1 MNLRDIAAV
10 SGKSGLYR
18 VLKPTRTGV
27 ILESLDANK
36 TKLVANANS
45 RVSILKEI
53 SVYTT
58 TAEGTVML
66 EDVYAIAYSQFK
78 LELPVNSKSSES
90 ELRSFI
96 EGIVPEYDSERVY
109 ASDIKKMVTWYGI
122 ISAFYP
128 EVFELESVEGEKSSA
143 MYATENAAASAGTIV
158 ASDSGSGSKA
168 KSSQS
173 SVSRKPTNTPSK
185 RGA

>member
-1 MNLRDIAAV
+1 
-10 SGKSGLYR
+10 
-18 VLKPTRTGV
+18 
-27 ILESLDANK
+27 LESLDANK

-66 EDVYAIAYSQFK
+66 EDVYAKVYAQFK
-78 LELPVNSKSSES
+78 LELPVNSKSNES

-96 EGIVPEYDSERVY
+96 EGIVPEYDKDRVY

-122 ISAFYP
+122 ISSFYP
-128 EVFELESVEGEKSSA
+128 EVFELESVEGEKGA
-143 MYATENAAASAGTIV
+143 ALIATENAASTSGVAV
-158 ASDSGSGSKA
+158 ASDAGSGSKA
-168 KSSQS
+168 KSQS

>member
-66 EDVYAIAYSQFK
+66 EDVYAKVYAQFK
-78 LELPVNSKSSES
+78 LELPVNSKSNES
-90 ELRSFI
+90 ELRNFI
-96 EGIVPEYDSERVY
+96 EGIVPEYDKDRVY

-122 ISAFYP
+122 ISSYYP
-128 EVFELESVEGEKSSA
+128 EVFELESVEGEKGA
-143 MYATENAAASAGTIV
+143 ALIATENAASTSGVAV
-158 ASDSGSGSKA
+158 ASDAGSGSKA
-168 KSSQS
+168 KSQS